1 MPLNVVIGQKWATWV
16 PGRRQWLLATVIGR
30 EARTIVLKFDSRY
43 GIKAGEDEARADE
56 ATMLSTV
63 NRFRFIEV

>member
-1 MPLNVVIGQKWATWV
+1 M
-16 PGRRQWLLATVIGR
+16 ATVIGR